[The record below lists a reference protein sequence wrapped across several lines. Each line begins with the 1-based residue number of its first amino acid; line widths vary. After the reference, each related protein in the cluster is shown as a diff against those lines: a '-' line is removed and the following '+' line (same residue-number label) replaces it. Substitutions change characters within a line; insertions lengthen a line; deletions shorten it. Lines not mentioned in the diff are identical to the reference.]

1 MGKISWHEWNNRHS
15 CKLIKATKK
24 KKTQNNLKEKRGEN
38 EMRRIK

>member
-24 KKTQNNLKEKRGEN
+24 TQNNLEERRGEN